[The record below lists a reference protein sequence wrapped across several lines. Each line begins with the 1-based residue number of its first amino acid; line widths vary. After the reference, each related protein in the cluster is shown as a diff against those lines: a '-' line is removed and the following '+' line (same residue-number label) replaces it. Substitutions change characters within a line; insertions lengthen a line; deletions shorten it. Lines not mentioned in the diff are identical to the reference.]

1 MWEDYFV
8 KSGKLIY
15 NLDQSFSEYVNKSKS
30 LELFGELENSLDEN
44 STVEKEDLKNASK
57 KEFSN
62 ILFLDAEKEDASNFF
77 LDYFFPSCWQKFFKQ

>member
-8 KSGKLIY
+8 KSGKVIY

-44 STVEKEDLKNASK
+44 STIKKEDLKDAYK

-62 ILFLDAEKEDASNFF
+62 ILLLEAEKEDTGNFF
-77 LDYFFPSCWQKFFKQ
+77 